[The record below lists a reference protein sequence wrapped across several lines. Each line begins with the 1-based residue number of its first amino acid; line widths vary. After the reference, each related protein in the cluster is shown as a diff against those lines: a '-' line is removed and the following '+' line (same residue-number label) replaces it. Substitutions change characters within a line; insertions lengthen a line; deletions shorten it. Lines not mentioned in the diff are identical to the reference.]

1 MRLQKYLAECGVA
14 SRRASEH
21 LIQEGRVTVNGEIA
35 TLGLKIDPEN
45 DTVHFDGTLVAAD
58 AKVYIVLNKPRGV
71 LTTSTD
77 THDRKTVLDCL
88 EGVDA
93 RVFPVGRLDMDV
105 SGTLLLTND
114 GELTNR
120 LSHPRYEV
128 DKVYSAWVKG
138 IVKPATLKQLESGV
152 ELDDGLTAP
161 AQVSISS
168 TRGNTTH
175 IRLTIHEGKKRIV
188 KRMCAAVG
196 HPVTSLRRISIGS
209 IQVEALTP
217 GQWRYLEDDEI
228 AALYKLVGLDA

>member
-1 MRLQKYLAECGVA
+1 MRLQKYLAECGIA
-14 SRRASEH
+14 SRRGSEQ
-21 LIQEGRVTVNGEIA
+21 LIQDGRVTVNDEVA
-35 TLGLKIDPEN
+35 TLGLKIDPVS
-45 DTVHFDGTLVAAD
+45 DTVLFDGDPVLAD
-58 AKVYIVLNKPRGV
+58 GKVYIVLNKPRGV
-71 LTTSTD
+71 VTTATD
-77 THDRKTVLDCL
+77 THERKTVIDCL

-138 IVKPATLKQLESGV
+138 NVKPKALAQLEQGV

-161 AQVSISS
+161 AQVSISK
-168 TRGNTTH
+168 TQGQKTLL
-175 IRLTIHEGKKRIV
+175 RLTIHEGKKRIV

-196 HPVTSLRRISIGS
+196 HSVVSLRRISIGN
-209 IQVEALTP
+209 IQVDDLQPGEWRHLEA
-217 GQWRYLEDDEI
+217 EEV
-228 AALYKLVGLDA
+228 AALYKLVGLET